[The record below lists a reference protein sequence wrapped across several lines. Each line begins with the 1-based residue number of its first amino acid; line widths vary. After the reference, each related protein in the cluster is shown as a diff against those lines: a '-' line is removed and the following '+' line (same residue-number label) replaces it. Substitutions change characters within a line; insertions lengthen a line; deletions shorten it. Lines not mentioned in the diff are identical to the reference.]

1 MRTARFAAAVAVPLF
16 AIAGCS
22 KTVTVEDLQTKVADE
37 LNKSYEQSG
46 LDKKV
51 SSVKCPDQMSTAE
64 NGKTYVCTAD
74 LENNK
79 VRVGVVMEDQSIK
92 SITSLDAVYD
102 LAKLSK
108 DLTDQKTKEVGHPV
122 AVNCGTG
129 LKVVP
134 AGDKFTC
141 EYIDGETKTTIEV
154 TAKIEATPPAK

>member
-1 MRTARFAAAVAVPLF
+1 MRTARFAAALALPLV

-22 KTVTVEDLQTKVADE
+22 KPVTVDDLQQTVADE

-46 LDKKV
+46 LGKKV
-51 SSVKCPDQMSTAE
+51 STVHCPDQMNNSE

-79 VRVGVVMEDQSIK
+79 VRVGVVMEDGSIK

-141 EYIDGETKTTIEV
+141 EYVDGTTKTTIDV
-154 TAKIEATPPAK
+154 TAKIEATPTGK